1 VQGRPFKVAGGDV
14 KPAIVLLR
22 HIENNYSISI
32 GLVDEVRACERF
44 SFVGAGLLAMDLQAP
59 RPFQDKCVIVH
70 DHRQH
75 AGSYRGARSLEISS
89 AVMFDVRLVS

>member
-32 GLVDEVRACERF
+32 ALVEAAEDCDPF
-44 SFVGAGLLAMDLQAP
+44 SFP
-59 RPFQDKCVIVH
+59 P
-70 DHRQH
+70 
-75 AGSYRGARSLEISS
+75 
-89 AVMFDVRLVS
+89 